1 MVNLPFQGSKNTI
14 LHTVDLSS
22 KKAKNKSCN
31 YYTRDFIGNQEN
43 QAEALNRVWQL
54 DKTDDTLHEI
64 YNQYTEIYNIDQK
77 P

>member
-1 MVNLPFQGSKNTI
+1 MVNLPFQGRKKYYFAHCRS
-14 LHTVDLSS
+14 LLQ
-22 KKAKNKSCN
+22 KAKNKSCN